1 MGHEITSSWS
11 CHAQSR
17 RMTALRQAILAH
29 HQKAKPTPHSQRRW
43 MLVSSLLLG
52 ACAGTPGRQRAE
64 AYRFDS
70 VSNACRQSPAH
81 CAALAGKESVGHPL
95 AAAATTGSVVV
106 RALEVLDRELIEAA
120 LIECADLARSD
131 VLLRHRRDFAGP
143 SPSREECHQQVKDA
157 AGRRVSRAMQL
168 GTEMHQVALQ
178 CAKERLGQLRPGG
191 FSLEPT
197 YRYDSRSGQTK
208 YLGTIAPDVVIH
220 TGNPLHVQAVYDF
233 KFPCFHLDDMPHWN
247 TYPPGHP
254 HHRIA
259 QGHLYEAALSAP
271 AARVAP
277 RIGVQ
282 R

>member
-1 MGHEITSSWS
+1 MP
-11 CHAQSR
+11 R
-17 RMTALRQAILAH
+17 
-29 HQKAKPTPHSQRRW
+29 PHRW
-43 MLVSSLLLG
+43 MLLGSLLLG

-208 YLGTIAPDVVIH
+208 YLPEEDVAALRESGNGGELLGTIAPDVVIH
-220 TGNPLHVQAVYDF
+220 TGNPLHIQAVYDF
-233 KFPCFHLDDMPHWN
+233 KFPCFHLDGMPRWD

-254 HHRIA
+254 HQRRG
-259 QGHLYEAALSAP
+259 QDQVYRTALGVRP
-271 AARVAP
+271 ARVAP

>member
-1 MGHEITSSWS
+1 
-11 CHAQSR
+11 
-17 RMTALRQAILAH
+17 
-29 HQKAKPTPHSQRRW
+29 
-43 MLVSSLLLG
+43 MLLGCLLLG
-52 ACAGTPGRQRAE
+52 ACAGTPGRQRVE

-106 RALEVLDRELIEAA
+106 RALETLDRELIEAT
-120 LIECADLARSD
+120 LVECADLARSE

-168 GTEMHQVALQ
+168 GTEMHQAALQ

-208 YLGTIAPDVVIH
+208 YLPEEDVAALRESGNGGELLGTIAPDVVIH
-220 TGNPLHVQAVYDF
+220 TGNPLHIQAVYDF
-233 KFPCFHLDDMPHWN
+233 KFPCFHLDGMPRWD

-254 HHRIA
+254 HQRRG
-259 QGHLYEAALSAP
+259 QDQVYRTALGVRP
-271 AARVAP
+271 ARVAP

>member
-1 MGHEITSSWS
+1 MFVS
-11 CHAQSR
+11 C
-17 RMTALRQAILAH
+17 
-29 HQKAKPTPHSQRRW
+29 
-43 MLVSSLLLG
+43 LLLG
-52 ACAGTPGRQRAE
+52 ACAGTPSRQRAE

-81 CAALAGKESVGHPL
+81 CAALAGKEPAGHTL
-95 AAAATTGSVVV
+95 AAAATTGAVVV
-106 RALEVLDRELIEAA
+106 RALETLDQELIEAT
-120 LIECADLARSD
+120 LVECADLARSE
-131 VLLRHRRDFAGP
+131 VLLRHRQDFAAP
-143 SPSREECHQQVKDA
+143 SPSREECHQLVKDA

-208 YLGTIAPDVVIH
+208 HLPEEDVVALRESGNGGELLGTIAPDVVIH

-233 KFPCFHLDDMPHWN
+233 KFPCFHLDGMPQWSR
-247 TYPPGHP
+247 YPPGHP
-254 HHRIA
+254 H
-259 QGHLYEAALSAP
+259 QGLGQDQVYRVALGAP
-271 AARVAP
+271 SPRVAP
-277 RIGVQ
+277 RLGVK